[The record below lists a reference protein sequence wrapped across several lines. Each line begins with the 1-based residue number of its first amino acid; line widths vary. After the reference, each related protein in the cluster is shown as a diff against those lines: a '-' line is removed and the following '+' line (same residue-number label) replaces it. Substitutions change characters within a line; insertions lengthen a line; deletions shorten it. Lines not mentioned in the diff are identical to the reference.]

1 MINFMGFCANQSIF
15 RCAPTDDHTRGE
27 SSAGSGS
34 AKAAEK
40 EGKTERKIT
49 CKVKRTRVVFFL
61 GPTGLRICV
70 RVNFSGALK

>member
-1 MINFMGFCANQSIF
+1 MI
-15 RCAPTDDHTRGE
+15 THE
-27 SSAGSGS
+27 
-34 AKAAEK
+34 AKALQEADPQKREK

>member
-1 MINFMGFCANQSIF
+1 VLISQSFAALRQMI
-15 RCAPTDDHTRGE
+15 THE
-27 SSAGSGS
+27 
-34 AKAAEK
+34 AKALQEVDPQKREK